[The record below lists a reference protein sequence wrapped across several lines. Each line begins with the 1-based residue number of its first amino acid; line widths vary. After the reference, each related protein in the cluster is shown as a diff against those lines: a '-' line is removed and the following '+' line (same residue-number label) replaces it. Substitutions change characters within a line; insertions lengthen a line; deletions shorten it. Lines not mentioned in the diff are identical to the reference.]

1 MIWRRTGIVIGP
13 VGSSRCRT
21 GAAVFFSGCEY
32 WLVAVAAESVPS
44 TPPTRPRTMA
54 KLEELTI
61 GARVRGLTPH
71 GVATIKAVTWFGDQ
85 GVQVIYEPEGGGVAD
100 LLVYR
105 DDEPRLS
112 LDAKARAWSFDADPD
127 LFRLVS
133 EAQRIKLA
141 WQFDPYLAITT
152 SSIEPLPHQISA
164 VYEEMLPR
172 QPMRFLL
179 ADDPGAGKTIMAGL
193 LIKELI
199 VRGDLQRCLIV
210 SPGSLTEQWQDEL
223 WDKFE
228 LDFELLS
235 RGMIDASRTANPFEE
250 KNLLIA
256 RLDQLSRNE
265 DVVERLKAAP
275 EWDLIVCDEAHRM
288 SAHYSGGEVQYTGR
302 YRLGQKLAER
312 CRNLLLMTATPHNG
326 HEDDFQLFLALLD
339 GDRFEGRFRDGV
351 HTSDP
356 SDMMRR
362 LVKEDLYTFE
372 SKKLFPERKSYTVQ
386 YDLSSDET
394 LLYTEVTKYVREEM
408 NRAERLA
415 AQQGDHTRRVNVGFA
430 LMTLQR
436 RLASSPEAILKSI
449 TRRRE
454 RLESRLREE
463 RLAMRGA
470 ALKHTAPQLTD
481 AEWDELDEES
491 PQDEREEVEQQLTDN
506 ATAAQTINELGIEIT
521 TLKDLE
527 QLAKRVR
534 HSGLDA
540 KWSELTQVLDD
551 AKMKDQNGHRRKLVI
566 FTEFRDT
573 LEYLAERIRTK
584 IGDRDAVVEIHG
596 GIAREARRGV
606 VHAFMNNPSVVVLVA
621 NDAAGEGVNLQRA
634 HLMVNYDL
642 PWNPNRLEQRFGRIH
657 RIGQEEVCHLWNLIA
672 KDTREGDVY
681 VRLLQKLEKESAAL
695 KGKVFDVLG
704 QLFEKRPLREL
715 LVDAILYGDDPKR
728 REELDRQVDGVVDH
742 AHIQEL
748 LERRGLVAGREMD
761 LTKIHAIHGD
771 MERARARRLQPHFV
785 EAFFRQAFEGLGG
798 KMHRREPGRFEVT
811 HVPQPIR
818 ERDRLIGTGAPVLKQ
833 YERVCFDKPFIAAQP
848 RALLV
853 CPGSPLLD
861 STIDLVLERHRGLLK
876 QGAILVDEHDA
887 GTRPRMLF
895 YLEHEVQDGRR
906 TQRGEFQ
913 CISKRLQFVEVD
925 ETGKFRDAGMAPYL
939 DYRGASDGERSALT
953 PVVEGEW
960 LKKEWEH
967 DVMGFALRDLVPPH
981 VAEVKRQRLALL
993 DKVEGEV
1000 RARLQKEINY
1010 WDHRAEDLKAQESA
1024 GKKTKLPWQ
1033 NARDRAERLADRLR
1047 ARLDSL
1053 KAERAISPRPPRVVG
1068 GALVVSAGLLRK
1080 LGVALG
1086 PDGAP
1091 LPGTQDTEE
1100 KRVVERLA
1108 IEAVMAAERR
1118 LGRLPKDV
1126 GELKL
1131 GHDVEST
1138 NPHTGDVYFIEVKGR
1153 ADDADNVV
1161 LTKNEVLRALNV
1173 PDRFRL
1179 AIVLV
1184 KNAVAAEPVYVE
1196 AFDWGQPGWAQTH
1209 STYRLDALL
1218 KKGAPPR

>member
-1 MIWRRTGIVIGP
+1 
-13 VGSSRCRT
+13 
-21 GAAVFFSGCEY
+21 
-32 WLVAVAAESVPS
+32 
-44 TPPTRPRTMA
+44 MA
-54 KLEELTI
+54 KLEELTQ

-71 GVATIKAVTWFGDQ
+71 GVATVRAVEWFGDQ
-85 GVQVIYEPEGGGVAD
+85 GIRVTYEPEEGGVAQ
-100 LLVYR
+100 LLLYR

-112 LDAKARAWSFDADPD
+112 LDAKARAWSFDADPG

-141 WQFDPYLAITT
+141 WHFDPYLAITT
-152 SSIEPLPHQISA
+152 STIEPLPHQISA

-193 LIKELI
+193 FIKELI

-210 SPGSLTEQWQDEL
+210 APGSLTDQWQDEL
-223 WDKFE
+223 SEKFD
-228 LDFELLS
+228 LHFELLS
-235 RGMIDASRTANPFEE
+235 RGMFGVSRTANPFEQ

-265 DVVERLKAAP
+265 DVVERFKAGP
-275 EWDLIVCDEAHRM
+275 EWDLIVVDEAHRM
-288 SAHYSGGEVQYTGR
+288 SAHYLGGEVKFTKRYHLGR
-302 YRLGQKLAER
+302 ALGEH
-312 CRNLLLMTATPHNG
+312 CRNFLLMTATPHNG

-386 YDLSSDET
+386 YDLSPDEA

-415 AQQGDHTRRVNVGFA
+415 AQQGDQTRRVNVGFA

-463 RLAMRGA
+463 RLTMRSGT
-470 ALKHTAPQLTD
+470 LKDTAPHLTND
-481 AEWDELDEES
+481 EWDDLDEEA
-491 PQDEREEVEQQLTDN
+491 PQEEREEVEQLLTDN
-506 ATAAQTINELGIEIT
+506 ATAAQNINELGIEIT

-534 HSGLDA
+534 HGELDA
-540 KWSELTQVLDD
+540 KWTQLTQVLDD
-551 AKMKDQNGHRRKLVI
+551 EKMTDANGNRRKLVI

-573 LEYLAERIRTK
+573 LEYLAQRIRTK

-596 GIAREARRGV
+596 GISREDRRHT
-606 VHAFMNNPSVVVLVA
+606 VHAFMNDPSVLVLVA

-657 RIGQEEVCHLWNLIA
+657 RIGQKDVCHLWNLIA

-681 VRLLQKLEKESAAL
+681 VRLLEKLDKESAAL

-715 LVDAILYGDDPKR
+715 LVEAILYGDDPKR
-728 REELDRQVDGVVDH
+728 REELDRQIDGVVDH
-742 AHIQEL
+742 AHIEEL

-761 LTKIHAIHGD
+761 LTKIHAIRGD
-771 MERARARRLQPHFV
+771 MERARARRLQPHFI
-785 EAFFRQAFEGLGG
+785 EAFFREAFDRLGG

-861 STIDLVLERHRGLLK
+861 STIDLVLERHRALLK
-876 QGAILVDEHDA
+876 QGAILVDEQDA

-906 TQRGEFQ
+906 TKRGEFQ
-913 CISKRLQFVEVD
+913 CISKRLQFVEID
-925 ETGKFRDAGMAPYL
+925 ETATFRDAGMAPYL
-939 DYRGASDGERSALT
+939 DYRGASDNERSALV
-953 PVVEGEW
+953 PVVEADW

-967 DVMGFALRDLVPPH
+967 DVMGFALRELVPPH

-993 DKVEGEV
+993 DKIETEV
-1000 RARLQKEINY
+1000 KARLQKEINH

-1024 GKKTKLPWQ
+1024 GKKTRLPWQ
-1033 NARDRAERLADRLR
+1033 NARDRAERLADRQR
-1047 ARLDSL
+1047 ARLDAL
-1053 KAERAISPRPPRVVG
+1053 QAERAISPRPPRVVG
-1068 GALVVSAGLLRK
+1068 GALVVPAGLLRK
-1080 LGVALG
+1080 LGLLV
-1086 PDGAP
+1086 GADAAP
-1091 LPGTQDTEE
+1091 PPGTQDIEA

-1108 IEAVMAAERR
+1108 IDAVMAAERR
-1118 LGRLPKDV
+1118 LGRVPKDV

-1131 GHDVEST
+1131 GHDIESQV
-1138 NPHTGDVYFIEVKGR
+1138 PETGDVYFIEVKGR
-1153 ADDADNVV
+1153 AADAENVV

-1184 KNAVAAEPVYVE
+1184 KDAAAAEPVYVD
-1196 AFDWGQPGWAQTH
+1196 AFDWGQPGFAQTH

-1218 KKGAPPR
+1218 RKGGAPR